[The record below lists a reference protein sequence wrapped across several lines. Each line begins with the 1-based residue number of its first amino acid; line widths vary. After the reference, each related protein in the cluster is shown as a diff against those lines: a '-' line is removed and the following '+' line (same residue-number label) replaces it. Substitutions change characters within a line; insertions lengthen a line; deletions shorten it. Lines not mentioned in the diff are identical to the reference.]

1 MIGGRVLD
9 ASAVIAF
16 AAGHS
21 VYAAALVWTA
31 VEEAIVL
38 SLPSTAVASAWS
50 ALREKDHPVLEVLL
64 QLPVAVTDDLTAA
77 RARAVG
83 AMGGDQLHAH
93 ALLCARERGWALVTT
108 DAGRYSAVD
117 MAGVEIEQLP

>member
-93 ALLCARERGWALVTT
+93 ALLCARERGWALVTAE
-108 DAGRYSAVD
+108 AGSYSGVD
-117 MAGVEIEQLP
+117 LAGVELEPLP

>member
-93 ALLCARERGWALVTT
+93 ALLCARERGWALVTAE
-108 DAGRYSAVD
+108 AGSYSGVEL
-117 MAGVEIEQLP
+117 AGVELEPLP